1 MNTQLKTIL
10 LTILSLSLF
19 TIALVELSGVSSK
32 ALFNKYGI
40 GSDGH
45 NHNDKASLNDPFA
58 TSNAPATTM
67 PTTSI
72 TFETLHHNFGK
83 IKEGTIAKHAFKFT
97 NTGNHPLLISD
108 VQVGCG
114 CTVPSYSKEPV
125 LSGQTGEVSIEFN
138 SSNRPGAN
146 HKNVKILSNIEG
158 GQTEVTFDAEVVK

>member
-1 MNTQLKTIL
+1 MAIIIMIKQA
-10 LTILSLSLF
+10 LTTPSLQAMHPLPPC
-19 TIALVELSGVSSK
+19 L
-32 ALFNKYGI
+32 
-40 GSDGH
+40 
-45 NHNDKASLNDPFA
+45 
-58 TSNAPATTM
+58 
-67 PTTSI
+67 
-72 TFETLHHNFGK
+72 HNFGK